1 MKNMMKKRFVGR
13 VAVFAGVCM
22 AAGFMS
28 AHGTPKGALSAPG
41 NREAGTA
48 RSGRPLKVL
57 MIGNSFTDSVMR
69 EAPALAKS
77 AGFALDI
84 VQCGIGGCP
93 LDRHWENVEK
103 SGDPDFKPYG
113 ITARLASG
121 GRGRFPRKANVT
133 DMLSADRWD
142 VVTIQQAS
150 GKSAFYETY
159 QPYADNLIA
168 KIRELAPQA
177 EIVIQQTWSYSPYD
191 RRLEKWKMSPR
202 EMYEA
207 LKKAYARLADKHGLR
222 TIPTGDSVQLFRD
235 RLPVDYGKL
244 LTGADIAAIR
254 QPATID
260 FHGDVVGSSAW
271 KQGRKGRQKD
281 WEKIKLRADYS
292 HFNARGHY
300 LQACVWIGFLF
311 DADPTSFTYCPA
323 GLPESDAK
331 LMRECARDALAA
343 AGSKMG
349 RP

>member
-1 MKNMMKKRFVGR
+1 MDELKINKPNKSRAFG
-13 VAVFAGVCM
+13 AFLLIIGVFGVLVIM
-22 AAGFMS
+22 HRLS
-28 AHGTPKGALSAPG
+28 YYVYEYDPKWA
-41 NREAGTA
+41 
-48 RSGRPLKVL
+48 
-57 MIGNSFTDSVMR
+57 
-69 EAPALAKS
+69 
-77 AGFALDI
+77 
-84 VQCGIGGCP
+84 
-93 LDRHWENVEK
+93 
-103 SGDPDFKPYG
+103 
-113 ITARLASG
+113 
-121 GRGRFPRKANVT
+121 
-133 DMLSADRWD
+133 
-142 VVTIQQAS
+142 
-150 GKSAFYETY
+150 
-159 QPYADNLIA
+159 
-168 KIRELAPQA
+168 
-177 EIVIQQTWSYSPYD
+177 
-191 RRLEKWKMSPR
+191 
-202 EMYEA
+202 
-207 LKKAYARLADKHGLR
+207 
-222 TIPTGDSVQLFRD
+222 
-235 RLPVDYGKL
+235 PVDYGKL